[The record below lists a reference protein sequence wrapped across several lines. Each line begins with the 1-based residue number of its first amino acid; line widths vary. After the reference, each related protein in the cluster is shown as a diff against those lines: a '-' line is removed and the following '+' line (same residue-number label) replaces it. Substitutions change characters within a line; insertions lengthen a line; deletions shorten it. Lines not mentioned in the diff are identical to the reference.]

1 MKRQKHLK
9 TLLSRTLYK
18 KAGDHLF
25 LFLEVAG
32 SLHPRPNRC
41 QHSREERQL
50 ATRHQL
56 AKGELALLARLAPL
70 AILAHLALSLL
81 VLLAAALQL
90 DNLGGLEEILE
101 DQDQG

>member
-9 TLLSRTLYK
+9 TLLPRTLYK

-50 ATRHQL
+50 ATWNQL
-56 AKGELALLARLAPL
+56 AKGELVLLARLAIL
-70 AILAHLALSLL
+70 SILAHPALGLL